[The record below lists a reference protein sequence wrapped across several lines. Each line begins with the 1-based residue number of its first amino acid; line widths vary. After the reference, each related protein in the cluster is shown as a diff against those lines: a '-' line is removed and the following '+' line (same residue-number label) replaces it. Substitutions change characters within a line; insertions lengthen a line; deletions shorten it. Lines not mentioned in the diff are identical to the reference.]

1 MNEVTCVARLV
12 RNRGGDHTDYSIVE
26 HGPAAPLV
34 EQEPTHRSGRRRVAR
49 WLVALGAVA
58 LGAVALL
65 ATACGGSEGGD
76 AADPTVGDDRLSG
89 YTREPTPSVAE
100 VDFPLIADAGMLP
113 AAAPE
118 GGLRIVYFGYTS
130 CPDVCPTTMVDLKRA
145 LADLPEDERD
155 RVEVLMV
162 TVDPDRDV
170 DEKLDAYV
178 TTFVPDGAAARFTDP
193 EGLAAA
199 AEVFGVQY
207 SVETDAEGEIE
218 VGHSGDLYAVD
229 DNGDVVLQWP
239 FGTSTADLTSD
250 ISSLLGRT
258 AST

>member
-1 MNEVTCVARLV
+1 MSLGRSGTATAGAPTTRPWNTTLPLPSWSTSQRIAQVAGGSR
-12 RNRGGDHTDYSIVE
+12 RGSSRSE
-26 HGPAAPLV
+26 RWLSSPRRAAAP
-34 EQEPTHRSGRRRVAR
+34 RA
-49 WLVALGAVA
+49 
-58 LGAVALL
+58 
-65 ATACGGSEGGD
+65 ATPRIRPPASNQ
-76 AADPTVGDDRLSG
+76 LSG

-100 VDFPLIADAGMLP
+100 VEFPLIADAGMLP

-178 TTFVPDGAAARFTDP
+178 TTFVPDGAAARFADP
-193 EGLAAA
+193 AGLAAA

-207 SVETDAEGEIE
+207 SVETDADGEIE

-258 AST
+258 ASA

>member
-1 MNEVTCVARLV
+1 
-12 RNRGGDHTDYSIVE
+12 
-26 HGPAAPLV
+26 
-34 EQEPTHRSGRRRVAR
+34 
-49 WLVALGAVA
+49 
-58 LGAVALL
+58 
-65 ATACGGSEGGD
+65 
-76 AADPTVGDDRLSG
+76 
-89 YTREPTPSVAE
+89 
-100 VDFPLIADAGMLP
+100 MLP

-170 DEKLDAYV
+170 DEKLEAYV
-178 TTFVPDGAAARFTDP
+178 TTFVPDGDAARFADP
-193 EGLAAA
+193 AGLEAA

-207 SVETDAEGEIE
+207 SVETNDEGEIE

-239 FGTSTADLTSD
+239 FGTSTEDLTSD
-250 ISSLLGRT
+250 ISSLLGRS
-258 AST
+258 ASA